1 MHSPFNSQILS
12 EQCTV
17 PLILNLR
24 YYLNNVQKLSIQ
36 LFFWVKII
44 NQFFIVVSVISPGES
59 IRCTEPF
66 FTALFLGQYYK
77 PVSMRL
83 LYILVLHC
91 LVVFPGESL
100 NITHNES
107 FKGFKVSGF
116 AGFSSC
122 WGPKNMETTAFTDL
136 EGWAIFCGT
145 SIYLKVK
152 EHEKAYFITF
162 QTNVKRLGSA
172 IPSKPS

>member
-1 MHSPFNSQILS
+1 MHSLFNSQILS
-12 EQCTV
+12 EQCIV

-24 YYLNNVQKLSIQ
+24 YYLNNAQSLKFSDIILTMQSPFNSQILS
-36 LFFWVKII
+36 
-44 NQFFIVVSVISPGES
+44 EH
-59 IRCTEPF
+59 CTETF
-66 FTALFLGQYYK
+66 FTALFLGQNYKPILYCSVSDITRRINTLHSNFLYSFIFGQYYK

-100 NITHNES
+100 NITHNAS

-122 WGPKNMETTAFTDL
+122 
-136 EGWAIFCGT
+136 
-145 SIYLKVK
+145 
-152 EHEKAYFITF
+152 
-162 QTNVKRLGSA
+162 
-172 IPSKPS
+172 